1 MQKEVK
7 KFVDFAENNKERI
20 IIYSNDDDDDKH
32 LVGENVN
39 GEIKIFFETENE
51 QYNKSVGIKRNPKEK
66 LHGAFYWLLCNLIY
80 IIWLIINYTLLYG
93 TEFKK
98 EKLVFLFCLSIVWF
112 LIFSILFYENKY
124 ANNVRIIIV
133 ILMVID
139 NLFIYLGK
147 NIFIFVVS
155 VLYLFLAVAMIV
167 DSIFTVVSNYMILYN
182 IKRKNATEKGKHSAV
197 HMICNYIRK
206 YQTYAKK
213 VKNLKKCSRFSL
225 ECVGVY
231 GDRILEENLSIML
244 SNGFV
249 ILFLLKLLKMINI
262 NKIFILEDIPQAI
275 NMTAISMGAFVVI
288 WLLIDFFASI
298 ICNLLILLS
307 QFITT
312 LPKRKIKYKDLK
324 MAQMLSK
331 EFIEWQYPNDIEPK
345 QKTK

>member
-7 KFVDFAENNKERI
+7 KFVDFAENNQERI
-20 IIYSNDDDDDKH
+20 IVYSNDDDDDKY
-32 LVGENVN
+32 LVGENVD
-39 GEIKIFFETENE
+39 GEIKIFFETENR
-51 QYNKSVGIKRNPKEK
+51 QYNKSIGTKKNPKEK
-66 LHGAFYWLLCNLIY
+66 LQGAFYWLLCNLVY
-80 IIWLIINYTLLYG
+80 IIWLIINDTLLSN

-147 NIFIFVVS
+147 NIFIFAVS
-155 VLYLFLAVAMIV
+155 MLYLFLAVTMIL
-167 DSIFTVVSNYMILYN
+167 DSIFTVISNYMILYN

-197 HMICNYIRK
+197 HMMCNYIEK

-288 WLLIDFFASI
+288 WLLMDFFASI